1 MSFVWIPAVFWQIK
15 SRNLK
20 KYCSCFFRECK
31 GRSFTATVLAEADK
45 LLTSSPTLLPP
56 DLSIQDT
63 AFRRFSRHKN
73 TTVLKTACRLFRLSG
88 PRYTA
93 AIRQFAAAG
102 EFKQACDCA
111 CSLELWDVFD
121 ARMFCLPLL
130 LEERLTTAEAYL
142 ERSPR
147 ALGGLMKGTASRD
160 LFTKI
165 FFLAL

>member
-1 MSFVWIPAVFWQIK
+1 MININVFF
-15 SRNLK
+15 
-20 KYCSCFFRECK
+20 YRECK

-45 LLTSSPTLLPP
+45 LLTSSSTLPP

-73 TTVLKTACRLFRLSG
+73 TTVLKTACRFFRLSG

-111 CSLELWDVFD
+111 CALELYDVFD
-121 ARMFCLPLL
+121 ARIFCLPLL
-130 LEERLTTAEAYL
+130 LEERLTTAEAYF

-147 ALGGLMKGTASRD
+147 ALGGLMKGAASRD
-160 LFTKI
+160 LFNI
-165 FFLAL
+165 FLR

>member
-1 MSFVWIPAVFWQIK
+1 
-15 SRNLK
+15 
-20 KYCSCFFRECK
+20 
-31 GRSFTATVLAEADK
+31 

-160 LFTKI
+160 LFTE
-165 FFLAL
+165 FFTLNFDGHR